1 MDKCAGGER
10 TWTVRYRVWRNE
22 ELPEECRRLLDAARD
37 AAGAAYCPYSQ
48 FAVGAALLLDNGEVV
63 RGANQENV
71 AYPSGLCAER
81 TALFSAGAAFPSVAV
96 RMLAITAHRV
106 GETEK
111 VLAAPCGACRQVMAE
126 VVRRQGRPFDVVMQ
140 GAEETIVVKA
150 DDLLPWSF
158 DF

>member
-81 TALFSAGAAFPSVAV
+81 TALFSAGAMIS
-96 RMLAITAHRV
+96 
-106 GETEK
+106 
-111 VLAAPCGACRQVMAE
+111 
-126 VVRRQGRPFDVVMQ
+126 
-140 GAEETIVVKA
+140 TISLILS
-150 DDLLPWSF
+150 LL
-158 DF
+158 

>member
-10 TWTVRYRVWRNE
+10 TWTMRYRVWRNE
-22 ELPEECRRLLDAARD
+22 ELPEEYRRLLDAARD

-71 AYPSGLCAER
+71 AYPSGLW
-81 TALFSAGAAFPSVAV
+81 AV
-96 RMLAITAHRV
+96 RMLAIAAHRV